1 MSGTDR
7 PPTREPIMSVDDR
20 DAARGVHPADRD
32 ADGVAVPRHRRHP
45 VRRVLLVLLG
55 LVLVLAL
62 AAGAFVW
69 NLGRTFDARKQVVED
84 AFPPEG
90 GRPAAGSARDRG
102 TTVLLLGA
110 DSLPGGRADVGV
122 VGERADTIMLVH
134 LPEDGGEAYVLSVL
148 RDTWV
153 PIPGVGEAKINAA
166 LDLGGV
172 PLMVETVEELV
183 GTRVD
188 QVAEVDFAGFQAL
201 TDALGGVTI
210 DVPQDFVS
218 NEGMTFEAG
227 PEHMDGE
234 RALEFVRERKAFESG
249 DFQRV
254 QNQRSYV
261 RAVLERLLGPQTLL
275 NPVRLHTV
283 VTDFSP
289 YLTVSEGLD
298 SSWLAGL
305 APDLAGLSA
314 GDLHL
319 STAPQLGLGVS
330 PDGQS
335 VVVPDL
341 EAMAGIG
348 AAISS
353 GDLGG
358 YLATLSPDD
367 Q

>member
-1 MSGTDR
+1 
-7 PPTREPIMSVDDR
+7 MSVEDR
-20 DAARGVHPADRD
+20 HAHRAAHRE
-32 ADGVAVPRHRRHP
+32 AVPRSRRHP
-45 VRRVLLVLLG
+45 VRRALLVLLG

-62 AAGAFVW
+62 AAGVFVW

-84 AFPPEG
+84 AFPAEP
-90 GRPAAGSARDRG
+90 GRPAEGSARDRG

-110 DSLPGGRADVGV
+110 DSRPGGRADVGV

-134 LPEDGGEAYVLSVL
+134 VPEDGGEAYVVSIL

-153 PIPGVGEAKINAA
+153 PIPGGGEAKINAA

-172 PLMVETVEELV
+172 PLMVETVEGLV

-218 NEGMTFEAG
+218 NEGMVFEQG

-234 RALEFVRERKAFESG
+234 RALEFVRERKAFEGG

-254 QNQRSYV
+254 ENQRSYV

-283 VTDFSP
+283 VSDFSP

-298 SSWLAGL
+298 SSWIAGL
-305 APDLAGLSA
+305 APDLAGISA
-314 GDLHL
+314 GDLQM

-348 AAISS
+348 TAVSAE
-353 GDLGG
+353 DLGG

>member
-1 MSGTDR
+1 MTVHDR
-7 PPTREPIMSVDDR
+7 ES
-20 DAARGVHPADRD
+20 ARD
-32 ADGVAVPRHRRHP
+32 ADRGADLAAAAPRRRP

-62 AAGAFVW
+62 VAAAFLW
-69 NLGRTFDARKQVVED
+69 NLGRTFDDRKQVVAD
-84 AFPPEG
+84 AFPAES
-90 GRPAAGSARDRG
+90 GRPAAGSAQDRG

-110 DSLPGGRADVGV
+110 DSRPGGRADVGV
-122 VGERADTIMLVH
+122 EGVRADTIMLVH
-134 LPEDGGEAYVLSVL
+134 LPEDGGEAYVISVL

-172 PLMVETVEELV
+172 PLMVGTVEDLF

-201 TDALGGVTI
+201 TDALGGVTV

-218 NEGMTFEAG
+218 NEGMTFEQG

-234 RALEFVRERKAFESG
+234 RALEFVRERKAFEDG

-254 QNQRSYV
+254 ENQRNYV
-261 RAVLERLLGPQTLL
+261 RAALERLLGPQTLL

-283 VTDFSP
+283 VSDFSP

-298 SSWLAGL
+298 AAWIAGL

-314 GDLHL
+314 GELRMT
-319 STAPQLGLGVS
+319 TAPDRGLGVS

-335 VVVPDL
+335 VVLPDR

-348 AAISS
+348 AAVAAD
-353 GDLGG
+353 DLGG
-358 YLATLSPDD
+358 YLATLNPDD

>member
-1 MSGTDR
+1 
-7 PPTREPIMSVDDR
+7 MSVDDR
-20 DAARGVHPADRD
+20 DAALAAARE
-32 ADGVAVPRHRRHP
+32 AVPRNRRHP
-45 VRRVLLVLLG
+45 VRRALPVLLG

-62 AAGAFVW
+62 AGGAFVW

-84 AFPPEG
+84 AFPAET
-90 GRPAAGSARDRG
+90 GRPAAGSAQDRG

-134 LPEDGGEAYVLSVL
+134 VPEDGGEAYVMSLL

-153 PIPGVGEAKINAA
+153 PIPGVGEAKINAT

-172 PLMVETVEELV
+172 PLMVETVEGLV

-218 NEGMTFEAG
+218 NEGMTFEQG

-234 RALEFVRERKAFESG
+234 RALEFVRERKAFEGG

-254 QNQRSYV
+254 ENQRSYV
-261 RAVLERLLGPQTLL
+261 RAVLERLLGWQTLL
-275 NPVRLHTV
+275 NPVRMHTV
-283 VTDFSP
+283 VSDFSP
-289 YLTVSEGLD
+289 YLRVSEGLD
-298 SSWLAGL
+298 SAWIAGL
-305 APDLAGLSA
+305 APDLVGLSA
-314 GDLHL
+314 GDLQMT
-319 STAPQLGLGVS
+319 TAPQLGLGVS

-341 EAMAGIG
+341 EAMAEIG
-348 AAISS
+348 AAISA
-353 GDLGG
+353 DELGR
-358 YLATLSPDD
+358 YLATLNPDD

>member
-1 MSGTDR
+1 
-7 PPTREPIMSVDDR
+7 MSVHDR
-20 DAARGVHPADRD
+20 EADRE
-32 ADGVAVPRHRRHP
+32 ADRGAGRGAERARTAPRRRHP
-45 VRRVLLVLLG
+45 FRRVLLVLLG
-55 LVLVLAL
+55 LVVVLAL
-62 AAGAFVW
+62 AAGVFVW
-69 NLGRTFDARKQVVED
+69 NLGRTFDARRQVAED
-84 AFPPEG
+84 AFPDES
-90 GRPAAGSARDRG
+90 GRPAAGSAQDRG

-110 DSLPGGRADVGV
+110 DSQPGGRADVGV
-122 VGERADTIMLVH
+122 EGVRADTIMLVH
-134 LPEDGGEAYVLSVL
+134 VPEDGGEAYVVSVL

-172 PLMVETVEELV
+172 PLMVTTVEDLV

-218 NEGMTFEAG
+218 NEGMTFEQG

-234 RALEFVRERKAFESG
+234 RALEFVRERKAFEDG

-254 QNQRSYV
+254 ENQRSYV
-261 RAVLERLLGPQTLL
+261 QAVLERLLGPQTLL

-283 VTDFSP
+283 VSDFTP

-298 SSWLAGL
+298 SAWIAGR
-305 APDLAGLSA
+305 APDLLGLSA
-314 GDLHL
+314 GDLQM
-319 STAPQLGLGVS
+319 STAPDRGLGVS

-335 VVVPDL
+335 VVLPDL

-348 AAISS
+348 TAITAD
-353 GDLGG
+353 DLGR

>member
-1 MSGTDR
+1 
-7 PPTREPIMSVDDR
+7 MSVHDDDHR
-20 DAARGVHPADRD
+20 HVGHGTYHGADRST
-32 ADGVAVPRHRRHP
+32 GRPGAVPRRRHP
-45 VRRVLLVLLG
+45 FRRVLLVLLG

-62 AAGAFVW
+62 AAGLFVW
-69 NLGRTFDARKQVVED
+69 NLGRTFDARRQVLED
-84 AFPPEG
+84 AFPAESE
-90 GRPAAGSARDRG
+90 RPAAGSAQDRG

-110 DSLPGGRADVGV
+110 DSQPGGRADVGV
-122 VGERADTIMLVH
+122 AGERADTIMLVH
-134 LPEDGGEAYVLSVL
+134 VPEDGGEAFVVSVL

-172 PLMVETVEELV
+172 PLMVRTVEDLV
-183 GTRVD
+183 GTRID

-218 NEGMTFEAG
+218 NEGMTFEQG
-227 PEHMDGE
+227 PEHMGGE
-234 RALEFVRERKAFESG
+234 RALEFVRERKAFEDG

-254 QNQRSYV
+254 ENQRSYV
-261 RAVLERLLGPQTLL
+261 QAVLQRLLGPRTLL

-283 VTDFSP
+283 VSDFSP

-298 SSWLAGL
+298 AAWIAGL
-305 APDLAGLSA
+305 TPDLAGLSA
-314 GDLHL
+314 GDLRM
-319 STAPQLGLGVS
+319 STAPDLGLGVS
-330 PDGQS
+330 ADGQS

-348 AAISS
+348 AAVSAD
-353 GDLGG
+353 DLGG
-358 YLATLSPDD
+358 YLATLNPDD

>member
-1 MSGTDR
+1 MSLADHDR
-7 PPTREPIMSVDDR
+7 
-20 DAARGVHPADRD
+20 APAPVPLR
-32 ADGVAVPRHRRHP
+32 PRHA

-55 LVLVLAL
+55 LVLVLAV
-62 AAGAFVW
+62 AAALFLW
-69 NLGRTFDARKQVVED
+69 TLGRTFDARTQVLDD
-84 AFPPEG
+84 AFPAESA
-90 GRPAAGSARDRG
+90 RPAAGSAQDRG
-102 TTVLLLGA
+102 TTVLVLGA
-110 DSLPGGRADVGV
+110 DTQPGGRADVGV
-122 VGERADTIMLVH
+122 EGQRADTVMLVH
-134 LPEDGGEAYVLSVL
+134 LPEGGGEAYVLSIL

-172 PLMVETVEELV
+172 PLMVETVEDLV

-201 TDALGGVTI
+201 TDALGGVTV

-218 NEGMTFEAG
+218 NEGMTFEQG

-234 RALEFVRERKAFESG
+234 RALEFVRERKAFADG

-254 QNQRSYV
+254 ANQRTYL
-261 RAVLERLLGPQTLL
+261 RAALERALAPQTLL
-275 NPVRLHTV
+275 NPFRLHAV
-283 VTDFSP
+283 VEGFSP
-289 YLTVSEGLD
+289 YLVVSEGLD
-298 SSWLAGL
+298 AGWIAGL

-314 GDLHL
+314 GNLHL
-319 STAPQLGLGVS
+319 ATAPQQGLGWS

-341 EAMAGIG
+341 EAMAGLG
-348 AAISS
+348 EAISE
-353 GDLGG
+353 DNLGG
-358 YLATLSPDD
+358 YLATLSADD